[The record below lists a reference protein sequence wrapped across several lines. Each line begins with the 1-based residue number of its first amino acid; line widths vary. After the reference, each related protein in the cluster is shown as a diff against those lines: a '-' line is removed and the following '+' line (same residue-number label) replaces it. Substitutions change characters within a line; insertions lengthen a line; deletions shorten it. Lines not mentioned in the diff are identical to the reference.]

1 MASHPKTSNPKP
13 PKPPPTAA
21 VSPELKAQIDE
32 LGALEEE
39 LAPIQPKLKRITL
52 LRKAVAE
59 AADAVIPKPGDS
71 RKLDGGKYVAL
82 VGPRKSER
90 FIKSMAKVFNI
101 VTKAVFLANCSMAL
115 KKVEELVPDP
125 QQQAQLIG
133 CGLTGSRSV
142 DTYKIAA

>member
-1 MASHPKTSNPKP
+1 MASRSKTSNPKP
-13 PKPPPTAA
+13 PKSPPPAA

-39 LAPIQPKLKRITL
+39 IAPIQPKLKRVTL

-59 AADAVIPKPGDS
+59 AADAVSQPGES
-71 RKLDGGKYVAL
+71 RKLDGTKYVAL

-90 FIKSMAKVFNI
+90 FIKSIAKVFSI
-101 VTKAVFLANCSMAL
+101 VGKALFLDNCSMTL

-133 CGLTGSRSV
+133 CELTGTRSV